1 MKLFQSAKIILE
13 LENEIVLLVA
23 NTENRY
29 LTGHEGI

>member
-13 LENEIVLLVA
+13 LENEIVLLAA